1 MNESLNITVGFEAD
15 ARLIPLRG
23 FSGCRVVLVE
33 GKDNIYVRKTAKDL
47 AYNARLAAQAEKQK
61 SFTGNDFF
69 EAVRVRHSGT
79 APSGLAYIDMDY
91 ISGMTAAEKLEILP
105 LSEIRY
111 WSSTLM
117 NFSKA
122 ESDGFL
128 PASLFTD
135 KISNLRRV
143 IKENDFL
150 SEPVA
155 RALDVL
161 SKRKWGRIPKS
172 PCHGD
177 LTLENIIVHRD
188 RFYLIDFL
196 DGFADSWHVD
206 MAKLMQDLI
215 GGWSFR
221 HNVLDRN
228 LVLRLASLRHSLEAA
243 LEEKEQGCTRPIHD
257 LYALNLLR
265 ILPYVSSPDDRVFV
279 EDRLAAALSSFLKDP
294 L

>member
-1 MNESLNITVGFEAD
+1 MNESPNIQIGLETE

-33 GKDNIYVRKTAKDL
+33 SRDDIYVRKTAKDA

-61 SFTGNDFF
+61 SFSGNDFF
-69 EAVRVRHSGT
+69 EAVRVRHMGA
-79 APSGLAYIDMDY
+79 APSGLTYIDMDY
-91 ISGMTAAEKLEILP
+91 IPGMTAAEKLDVLP
-105 LSEIRY
+105 LSEIRH
-111 WSSTLM
+111 WSSMLM
-117 NFSKA
+117 KFSNA
-122 ESDGFL
+122 ESGGYL

-135 KISNLRRV
+135 KISDLRRV
-143 IKENDFL
+143 LKEKDFL
-150 SEPVA
+150 SQPVA
-155 RALDVL
+155 RSLDVL
-161 SKRKWGRIPKS
+161 SRLAWDRIPQS

-196 DGFADSWHVD
+196 DGFADSWYFD

-221 HNVLDRN
+221 HNVFDRN
-228 LVLRLASLRHSLEAA
+228 LVLRLASLRQRLEIA
-243 LEEKEQGCTRPIHD
+243 LEEKHPGCVRPIRD

-279 EDRLAAALSSFLKDP
+279 EDRLAAALSSFLKDS